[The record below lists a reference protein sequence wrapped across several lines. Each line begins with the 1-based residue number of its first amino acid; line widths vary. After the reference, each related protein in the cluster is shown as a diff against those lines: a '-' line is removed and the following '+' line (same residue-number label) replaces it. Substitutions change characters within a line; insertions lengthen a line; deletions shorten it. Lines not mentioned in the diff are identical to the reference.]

1 MKRAGCGAFQLFQEL
16 WPQCRKIVVLCGSG
30 NNGGDGYIFAEQARN
45 AGLDVEV
52 RYDNEP
58 KTPEAQMA
66 CKSYGGTLVANSL
79 DKDCSE
85 FDAVIDALLGI
96 GLNKNV
102 EGLLAD
108 TIKIV
113 NETARKVMSLDVP
126 TGVNSDTGE
135 LAGSAIKADS
145 TVTFISPKIGLYYL
159 PATEYVGQLFIDTLD
174 VPRDAYPEVENM
186 ASLVDPE
193 EFGRSLPRRQNHA
206 YKTAVGKVLIVG
218 GSESMEGAALMAGR
232 AAFRAG
238 AGMVSIATINED
250 SAMFSHQSP
259 EIRVHRLNTVAD
271 LEILLESH
279 DVIGVGP
286 GLGQSDKARAVFS
299 TLAESG
305 KNLVVDADGLNILAT
320 MRLSNDNWIL
330 TPHLGEAARLLDM
343 QSRLI
348 QTDRLETASEITGL
362 YGGVCVLKG
371 QNTVI
376 ASEKG
381 KWICDRGNSG
391 MATAGMGDILTGV
404 ICGLWAPGM
413 DMDAAARAGVWLHA
427 VSGDDSAAEY
437 GPIGMTA
444 TDLLPGIRRNLNRV
458 LDDTFSR

>member
-1 MKRAGCGAFQLFQEL
+1 MKRAGCGAFEVFKEL
-16 WPQCRKIVVLCGSG
+16 WPQCRSIVVLCGSG
-30 NNGGDGYIFAEQARN
+30 NNGGDGYIFAEQARR
-45 AGLDVEV
+45 AGHDVEV
-52 RYDNEP
+52 RCSNEP

-66 CKSYGGTLVANSL
+66 CKAYKGSPVAKSL

-96 GLNKNV
+96 GLNKDV

-108 TIKIV
+108 AIKVV
-113 NETARKVMSLDVP
+113 NDTAMRVMSLDVP

-145 TVTFISPKIGLYYL
+145 TVTFISPKIGLFNL
-159 PATEYVGQLFIDTLD
+159 PASEYVGQLFIDTLD
-174 VPRDAYPEVENM
+174 VPHEAYPKVGNF
-186 ASLVDPE
+186 ASLVDPR
-193 EFGRSLPRRQNHA
+193 EFGRALPRRKNHA
-206 YKTAVGKVLIVG
+206 HKTAVGKVLIVG

-238 AGMVSIATINED
+238 AGMVSIATITED

-271 LEILLESH
+271 LEILLEAH
-279 DVIGVGP
+279 DVVGVGP
-286 GLGQSDKARAVFS
+286 GLGQSDKARDVFS
-299 TLAESG
+299 TLAASG

-320 MRLSNDNWIL
+320 TGLSNDNWIL
-330 TPHLGEAARLLDM
+330 TPHLGEAARLLHSK
-343 QSRLI
+343 SRLI
-348 QTDRLETASEITGL
+348 ETDRLKTSSDIVDQ

-376 ASEKG
+376 ASKKA

-427 VSGDDSAAEY
+427 VSGDDSAAEN

-444 TDLLPGIRRNLNRV
+444 TDLLPAIRRNLNRV